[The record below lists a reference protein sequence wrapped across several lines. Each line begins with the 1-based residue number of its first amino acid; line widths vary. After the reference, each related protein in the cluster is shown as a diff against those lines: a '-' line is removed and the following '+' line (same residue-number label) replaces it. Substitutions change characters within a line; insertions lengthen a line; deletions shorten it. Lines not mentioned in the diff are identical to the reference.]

1 MIRRMKKGRRN
12 PRNRLKE
19 LESVARA
26 LRHRWGNARR
36 LLAPRGGDSDRPAP
50 LEAFFGP
57 LELAVLESLWDG
69 PAEATVREI
78 QRDFPGTAYTTLMTT
93 LDRLYKKGV
102 LDRRKRGRAYLYS
115 ARFTRPGLEAYLA
128 RDAFEAL
135 LDGGSSRASLRP
147 LLSSFV
153 EAVSRRDAELLDDLE
168 KLVRERR
175 SAQVGESDAAGR
187 GGR

>member
-1 MIRRMKKGRRN
+1 MIRSMGKAREN
-12 PRNRLKE
+12 PRNRLTE

-26 LRHRWGNARR
+26 LRHRWVNARR
-36 LLAPRGGDSDRPAP
+36 LLAPRGADSDRPAP

-57 LELAVLESLWDG
+57 LELEVIECLWDG

-102 LDRRKRGRAYLYS
+102 LDRCKHGRAYLYS
-115 ARFTRPGLEAYLA
+115 ARFTRSGLQAYLA

-135 LDGGSSRASLRP
+135 LDGGRTRASLRP

-168 KLVRERR
+168 KLVRDRR
-175 SAQVGESDAAGR
+175 NAQAGDADRTGNGR
-187 GGR
+187 R